1 MKLYYSKSSPFARK
15 VQITAAV
22 LGIQKKLELV
32 STDVYSP
39 PAQYRKINPLVK
51 VPAFETDSGEMLIN
65 SPFICQY
72 LAQTTPGGQKIFPQ
86 GPDLWPALN
95 IQAIADGGTDAAV
108 NRRWETHV
116 RSPDKFDSK
125 IDQRHLEKVKNSL
138 EFFESNLYQLSS
150 ADLTI
155 KEISVI
161 CFVDYINFR
170 FAHEKLEN
178 QYPRIFAWTKKWN
191 ENSLVKESSPL

>member
-1 MKLYYSKSSPFARK
+1 M
-15 VQITAAV
+15 
-22 LGIQKKLELV
+22 
-32 STDVYSP
+32 
-39 PAQYRKINPLVK
+39 
-51 VPAFETDSGEMLIN
+51 
-65 SPFICQY
+65 
-72 LAQTTPGGQKIFPQ
+72 
-86 GPDLWPALN
+86 N

-125 IDQRHLEKVKNSL
+125 IDQRQLEKVKNSL
-138 EFFESNLYQLSS
+138 EFFETNLYQLSS

-170 FAHEKLEN
+170 FSHEKLEN
-178 QYPRIFAWTKKWN
+178 LFPRTFAWVKKWN
-191 ENSLVKESSPL
+191 ENPLVKESSPL